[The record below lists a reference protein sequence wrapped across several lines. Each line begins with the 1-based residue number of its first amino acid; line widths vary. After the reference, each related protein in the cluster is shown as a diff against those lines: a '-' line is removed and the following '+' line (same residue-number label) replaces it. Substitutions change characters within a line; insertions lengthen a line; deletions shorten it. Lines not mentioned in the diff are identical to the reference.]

1 VHPESDEVD
10 MRSCDKRLE
19 MRLPS
24 VERNRLSQAAQE
36 RSITVSELMRRALR
50 SYLGMVEPLS
60 PEDAMAVAALRRRIN
75 AIETRIDQGGY
86 AGAMGDLAKARLD
99 AQALLGR

>member
-1 VHPESDEVD
+1 

-24 VERNRLSQAAQE
+24 TERNRLDQAAQE

-50 SYLGMVEPLS
+50 SYLGMAEPLS
-60 PEDAMAVAALRRRIN
+60 PDDALAVAALRRRIN
-75 AIETRIDQGGY
+75 AVEARIDQGGGY